1 MILHQVLPRSFA
13 KQSQTAAV
21 QKPTGGIM
29 MKRISAFVLLASAL
43 LATSESSGANLLIN
57 GSFENTGAT
66 YVNGGA
72 GYMALYGSE
81 SAAIPG
87 WTAKDIDW
95 MGWVAPGL
103 YWTVFRGYLT
113 PGKESV

>member
-1 MILHQVLPRSFA
+1 
-13 KQSQTAAV
+13 
-21 QKPTGGIM
+21 M